1 MWLILVTDIFPGLAL
16 ALEPSEPDVLDKPPR
31 NPEEPIIKT
40 SDFGNFAFE
49 SGSITLSSLAAYGYG
64 INKYGIGSQASTIAF
79 MSLTL
84 GQLLHALSCRSDKY
98 TIFDINKLPQNQYLN
113 IALLGSIGLQLV
125 SLGVPGL
132 RMLLSLTPINII
144 DSIVIGSS
152 AFLPLIFNEARKK

>member
-1 MWLILVTDIFPGLAL
+1 
-16 ALEPSEPDVLDKPPR
+16 
-31 NPEEPIIKT
+31 
-40 SDFGNFAFE
+40 
-49 SGSITLSSLAAYGYG
+49 
-64 INKYGIGSQASTIAF
+64 